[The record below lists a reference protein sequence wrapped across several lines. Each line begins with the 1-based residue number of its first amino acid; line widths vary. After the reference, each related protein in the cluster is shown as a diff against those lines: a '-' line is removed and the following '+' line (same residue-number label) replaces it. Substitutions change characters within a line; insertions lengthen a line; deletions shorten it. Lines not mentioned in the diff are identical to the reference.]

1 MKATDI
7 PKGVRFSFLM
17 MSTPLLLT
25 TGYLAMMAP
34 MVSAGTGV
42 VDPAQFAYL
51 ARTCMR
57 ILALNISFMVLI
69 KLKLSILGWH
79 PLWFSLSNL
88 WDSSNRWRIALGLVP
103 NDLFFCASSHVL
115 LTNLLPAFL
124 HSLTST
130 HRHFCVH
137 RPHDYSADDT
147 LSRSSLCWERTCTQ
161 VVLEIP
167 LSMLRWLHVDNLSIV
182 LYILLEVGVCAE
194 KGR

>member
-69 KLKLSILGWH
+69 KLKLSILGWY
-79 PLWFSLSNL
+79 PLWFSLSN
-88 WDSSNRWRIALGLVP
+88 I
-103 NDLFFCASSHVL
+103 
-115 LTNLLPAFL
+115 
-124 HSLTST
+124 
-130 HRHFCVH
+130 
-137 RPHDYSADDT
+137 
-147 LSRSSLCWERTCTQ
+147 
-161 VVLEIP
+161 
-167 LSMLRWLHVDNLSIV
+167 
-182 LYILLEVGVCAE
+182 
-194 KGR
+194 

>member
-1 MKATDI
+1 MKATEI

-88 WDSSNRWRIALGLVP
+88 WDSSDRWRIALSLVP
-103 NDLFFCASSHVL
+103 NDLFVCASSYVFLTHL
-115 LTNLLPAFL
+115 LLAFL
-124 HSLTST
+124 HSLTSP

-137 RPHDYSADDT
+137 RPHDHSADDS
-147 LSRSSLCWERTCTQ
+147 LSRSSLCWERTCT
-161 VVLEIP
+161 
-167 LSMLRWLHVDNLSIV
+167 
-182 LYILLEVGVCAE
+182 
-194 KGR
+194 